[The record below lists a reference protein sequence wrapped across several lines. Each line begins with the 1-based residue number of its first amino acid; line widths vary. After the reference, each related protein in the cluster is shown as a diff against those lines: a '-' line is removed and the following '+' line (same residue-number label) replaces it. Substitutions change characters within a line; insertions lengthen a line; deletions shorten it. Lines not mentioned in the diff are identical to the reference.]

1 MPVESLRISIILTG
15 LVLHVTSC
23 MLCSHTMWVLVG
35 LCPVIAFL
43 EFIIRS
49 RRSDECDA
57 LGGGGRSIDPVVV
70 VAIFW
75 GFF

>member
-1 MPVESLRISIILTG
+1 
-15 LVLHVTSC
+15 
-23 MLCSHTMWVLVG
+23 MWVLVG

-49 RRSDECDA
+49 RRSDKCDA